1 MLLIPLF
8 AIVSTVA
15 VFGWLALPISL
26 FTMFGLLLVSAI
38 GIDYAVYVLNAGH
51 STDARLGGMLL
62 AALTTGI
69 SFILLAF
76 SGTPAVAAFGMTVS
90 IGVILNLWLA
100 ARLMYSVPDTQHPRR

>member
-1 MLLIPLF
+1 
-8 AIVSTVA
+8 
-15 VFGWLALPISL
+15 
-26 FTMFGLLLVSAI
+26 MFGLLLVSAI